1 MRVNNL
7 KSDLAYRRLQLSDQ
21 LGIWSLYNSRL
32 SQDIAEFIVYL
43 YKIFTREVA
52 PLIFVRHSINVH
64 SKTQINSSQI

>member
-43 YKIFTREVA
+43 YKIFT
-52 PLIFVRHSINVH
+52 
-64 SKTQINSSQI
+64 